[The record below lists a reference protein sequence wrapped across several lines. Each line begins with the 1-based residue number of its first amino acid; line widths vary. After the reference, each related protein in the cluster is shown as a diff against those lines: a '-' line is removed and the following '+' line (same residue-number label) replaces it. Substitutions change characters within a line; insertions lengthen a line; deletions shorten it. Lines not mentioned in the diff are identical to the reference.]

1 MREKNDADKNTITKF
16 DNIFVSDPKIAKIP
30 AGHVDFDEIH
40 LVPLDNLFDDN
51 DENNH
56 KK

>member
-1 MREKNDADKNTITKF
+1 MRDKNDTDKNPITDL
-16 DNIFVSDPKIAKIP
+16 DNIFISDPKIAKIP

-40 LVPLDNLFDDN
+40 LAPLDDLFDDN
-51 DENNH
+51 YENNN

>member
-1 MREKNDADKNTITKF
+1 MREKNDTDKNPITKF

-40 LVPLDNLFDDN
+40 LAPLDDLFDDN
-51 DENNH
+51 DEKNH

>member
-1 MREKNDADKNTITKF
+1 MRDKNDTDKNPITEF
-16 DNIFVSDPKIAKIP
+16 ASIFVSDPKITKTA

-40 LVPLDNLFDDN
+40 LAPLDDLFDDN